1 MSAPRSS
8 PVRRRRTSSDA
19 RAEALAAARR
29 LLLDKGPAGVTLKA
43 VAAEVGVTHAN
54 LLHHFG
60 SAAGLQG
67 ALMTMM
73 VSDLAGSLQEAVSPL
88 REGESSM
95 EELVGMAF
103 EAFDKGGAGHLA
115 AWLVLTRETD
125 KLAPIGDV
133 VRDLAQAIKGPNQ
146 AAPVERIIL
155 FVTMAAFAEAV
166 IGPVLRPMLG
176 QSAAAAQALIVQLAK
191 QISEEQ
197 QGAL

>member
-1 MSAPRSS
+1 MSALRSG
-8 PVRRRRTSSDA
+8 PTRRRRTSKDA
-19 RAEALAAARR
+19 RAEALSAARR
-29 LLLDKGPAGVTLKA
+29 LLLDKGPSGVTLKA
-43 VAAEVGVTHAN
+43 VADEVGVTHAN

-73 VSDLAGSLQEAVSPL
+73 VSDLGRSLQDAVSPL

-115 AWLVLTRETD
+115 AWLVLNRETD
-125 KLAPIGDV
+125 KLEPIADV
-133 VRDLAQAIKGPNQ
+133 VRDLAQAIKANDPG
-146 AAPVERIIL
+146 APVERVIL

-176 QSAAAAQALIVQLAK
+176 QSEAAGRELIVALAK
-191 QISEEQ
+191 AIPRD
-197 QGAL
+197 